1 MDKAQ
6 RLRDRLNGIID
17 SLKSSGDA
25 LALLGLGSVGAD
37 QMDAYSDLDF
47 FVIVRPGTKARF
59 IDSIDWLERAAPVV
73 FHYHNTV
80 DSHRILFADGV
91 FGEPAVFEP
100 QELSRIPFAPGRLLW
115 AVDGFDPS
123 ITEPTSTQNLPEP
136 RTPDFLLGEALASL
150 YIGLSR
156 YRRGE
161 RLSAFHHIQRYAVD
175 SVVALAQHVET
186 AQPARLDIYDASRRF
201 ERRYPDVAA
210 YLPDFM
216 QGYARTVESARAI
229 LAFLDAHFDVNRAMK
244 AAILAL
250 AEE

>member
-6 RLRDRLNGIID
+6 LLRDRLNGIIE

-47 FVIVRPGTKARF
+47 FVIVKPGAKQRY

-100 QELSRIPFAPGRLLW
+100 QELSDIPFAPGRILW
-115 AVDGFDPS
+115 AADGFDESVTTPK
-123 ITEPTSTQNLPEP
+123 STVNLPQP
-136 RTPDFLLGEALASL
+136 RSADFLLGEALASL

-161 RLSAFHHIQRYAVD
+161 RLSAFHHVQRQAVD
-175 SVVALAQHVET
+175 SVVALASHVEA
-186 AQPARLDIYDASRRF
+186 AQPARVDIYDASRRF
-201 ERRYPDVAA
+201 EQRYPDVAA
-210 YLPDFM
+210 HLPTFL

-229 LAFLDAHFDVNRAMK
+229 LAFLEAHFDVNPAMK
-244 AAILAL
+244 AAILML
-250 AEE
+250 AER